1 MKVIKNLVLMSL
13 ALSLFSSSVMAD
25 VIGKK
30 NEDRILNVILT
41 LNTGGLSTTLV
52 GVGGDVG
59 LTVGMYAIM
68 SAGALGVTVLANRAS
83 STTENDANLKK
94 INELIQAEVVNYNVN
109 GDLGLILQSVVNA
122 AKVNNPTLSEN
133 EIIDTVIGSI
143 E

>member
-1 MKVIKNLVLMSL
+1 MKTIKKLVLISL
-13 ALSLFSSSVMAD
+13 ALSIFSNSVMAD

-94 INELIQAEVVNYNVN
+94 INELIQIEVVNYNAS
-109 GDLGLILQSVVNA
+109 GELGLILQSVVNA
-122 AKVNNPTLSEN
+122 AKINNPTLSEN
-133 EIIDTVIGSI
+133 EIIDTILDSI
-143 E
+143 